1 MPAKD
6 MTNGSP
12 TGSQDSPRCC
22 QDCDMSSHEILTAYV
37 VGIVI
42 CQAMKIAGTH
52 VGKIAVYE

>member
-1 MPAKD
+1 

-12 TGSQDSPRCC
+12 AGSKDSP
-22 QDCDMSSHEILTAYV
+22 DVA
-37 VGIVI
+37 GIVI